1 MSSVNSE
8 YFHQFF
14 SFFPHFDERKI
25 LVASRV
31 LVFHDDNHRKMP
43 SSWKKNVH
51 HGHSGRAYVGSSELI
66 VSKIDGPLLNLLID
80 EQDDAN
86 PPLHRYYCAM
96 MAPFRHFAGRYV
108 RTRTKSLQRC
118 STFKISIVIKNRE
131 ILYWIKYQL
140 K

>member
-14 SFFPHFDERKI
+14 LFSPTLTKGRQSWLHEYSSFTTITIEKCH
-25 LVASRV
+25 
-31 LVFHDDNHRKMP
+31 HRGRR
-43 SSWKKNVH
+43 NVH